1 MPHLV
6 DVTLFFAPTSGGVR
20 RYLLAKHGGLARSGR
35 LRHTIL
41 VPGSA
46 DTGLPDDVV
55 TFGSPAIPFGRGYR
69 APLGMARFRAQ
80 LRALAPDLIEV
91 GDPYQLAWQSLR
103 VARELQRPAVAFCHS
118 DVESLAH
125 AALGAWSAR
134 QVRRYLARLYGHFDL
149 VLAPSAHLAQRLR
162 DAGIQPVEIQ
172 RLGVDVDVFRPDVVD
187 PGVRAALGIP
197 ADARLLVFAGRLSPE
212 KRIPVLRAAM
222 RRLGPGYHLLLVGS
236 GRRARPA
243 SNITLLNYQQDPQ
256 QLARL
261 LASADAFVHA
271 GDQETFGLVA
281 LEALA
286 CGVPVIASHAGAL
299 PELVDA
305 TVGATFRPGDARAL
319 AAAVGGLFERDAGPL
334 RIAARRRA
342 EAHSWQAVCGDLL
355 ARYERLLGIRAR
367 AAWGLRRAG

>member
-1 MPHLV
+1 
-6 DVTLFFAPTSGGVR
+6 
-20 RYLLAKHGGLARSGR
+20 
-35 LRHTIL
+35 
-41 VPGSA
+41 
-46 DTGLPDDVV
+46 
-55 TFGSPAIPFGRGYR
+55 
-69 APLGMARFRAQ
+69 
-80 LRALAPDLIEV
+80 
-91 GDPYQLAWQSLR
+91 
-103 VARELQRPAVAFCHS
+103 
-118 DVESLAH
+118 
-125 AALGAWSAR
+125 
-134 QVRRYLARLYGHFDL
+134 L

-162 DAGIQPVEIQ
+162 DAGIRPVEIQ
-172 RLGVDVDVFRPDVVD
+172 PLGVDVDVFRPGVAD

-222 RRLGPGYHLLLVGS
+222 HRLGPSYHLLLVGS
-236 GRRARPA
+236 GCRARPA
-243 SNITLLNYQQDPQ
+243 SNITLVNYQQDPR

-271 GDQETFGLVA
+271 GDQETFGLIA

-305 TVGATFRPGDARAL
+305 TVGRTFRPGDARAL
-319 AAAVGGLFERDAGPL
+319 ATAVGGLFERDAGPL

-342 EAHSWQAVCGDLL
+342 EAHSWQTVCGDLL

-367 AAWGLRRAG
+367 AGWGLRRAG

>member
-1 MPHLV
+1 LPHLV

-20 RYLLAKHGGLARSGR
+20 RYLLAKQGGLARSGR

-103 VARELQRPAVAFCHS
+103 VARELHRPAVAFCHS

-134 QVRRYLARLYGHFDL
+134 QVRRYLTRLYGQFDL

-162 DAGIQPVEIQ
+162 DAGVRPVEIQ
-172 RLGVDVDVFRPDVVD
+172 PLGVGVDVDVFRPDVAD
-187 PGVRAALGIP
+187 PSVRAALGIP
-197 ADARLLVFAGRLSPE
+197 ADARLLVFAGRLSTE

-222 RRLGPGYHLLLVGS
+222 HRLGPGYHLLLVGS

-243 SNITLLNYQQDPQ
+243 SNITLVNYQQDPR

-261 LASADAFVHA
+261 L
-271 GDQETFGLVA
+271 A

-299 PELVDA
+299 A
-305 TVGATFRPGDARAL
+305 T
-319 AAAVGGLFERDAGPL
+319 AVGSLFERDADPL

-342 EAHSWQAVCGDLL
+342 GAHSWQAVCGDLL

>member
-1 MPHLV
+1 V

-20 RYLLAKHGGLARSGR
+20 RYLLAKHVHLARRGR

-41 VPGSA
+41 VPGKS

-69 APLGMARFRAQ
+69 APLALARFRSQ

-103 VARELQRPAVAFCHS
+103 VARELQRPSIAFCHS
-118 DVESLAH
+118 DVESLAR
-125 AALGAWSAR
+125 AALGAWTAR
-134 QVRRYLARLYGHFDL
+134 QVRRYLARLYGQFDL

-162 DAGIQPVEIQ
+162 DAGIRPVEIQ
-172 RLGVDVDVFRPDVVD
+172 PLGVDVDVFRPDAAD
-187 PGVRAALGIP
+187 PGLRASLGIP
-197 ADARLLVFAGRLSPE
+197 GDARLLVFAGRLSPE

-236 GRRARPA
+236 GRRTRPA
-243 SNITLLNYQQDPQ
+243 PNVTLVNYQQDPG

-286 CGVPVIASHAGAL
+286 CGLPVIASHAGAL
-299 PELVDA
+299 PELVDG
-305 TVGATFRPGDARAL
+305 TVGATFPPGDAAAL
-319 AAAVGGLFERDAGPL
+319 AAAVASVFERDALPM

-342 EAHSWQAVCGDLL
+342 EAHGWQAVCADLL
-355 ARYERLLGIRAR
+355 LRYERLLCIRER